1 MTWKGVNVLVTGV
14 NGFVGSGIAKTLV
27 EKGAGVVALL
37 RDDIPGSPL
46 EYSKV
51 RDRLKG
57 IVNGDLTN
65 YQVVQRAFNEYEIE
79 ACFHLAAQAIVGV
92 ANRSPLSTFESNI
105 KGTWNVLEAAR
116 NSEVLGK
123 LVIASSDKAYGEHEK
138 LPYNEDYCLNALHP
152 YDASKACADILAR
165 TYYNTYNLPVCV
177 ARCANIYGGGDL
189 NFSRLVPDTIRSILQ
204 GGNPIIR
211 SDGTPVRDYLYI
223 KDAVSAYLTLG
234 KKSGK
239 VKGEAVNFG
248 SDAPISVLELV
259 TKILEISG
267 SDLRPIIKGTGKI
280 KGEIDRQYLS
290 SEKAGKLLRWAPRY
304 ELEDGLKE
312 TFEWYKSYFASL

>member
-1 MTWKGVNVLVTGV
+1 MTWKDVNVLVTGV

-37 RDDIPGSPL
+37 RDDIPGAPF

-51 RDRLKG
+51 RERLRG

-105 KGTWNVLEAAR
+105 RGTWNVLEAAR

-259 TKILEISG
+259 TKILEISS

>member
-37 RDDIPGSPL
+37 RDDIPGSPF

-51 RDRLKG
+51 RGRLRG

-165 TYYNTYNLPVCV
+165 TYYNTYNLPVCI

-234 KKSGK
+234 EKLGK
-239 VKGEAVNFG
+239 VKGEALNFG
-248 SDAPISVLELV
+248 SDQPISVLELV

-290 SEKAGKLLRWAPRY
+290 SEKAGKLLEWVPRY

-312 TFEWYKSYFASL
+312 TFEWYKSYFTSL